1 MFAKFSSSGG
11 ELADVVIRQLEELA
25 KSEAAVVAASYAELL
40 EPGDGEELPPWV
52 SPDLDNGPAADFEA
66 LDADVDAAWHDAATI
81 AFAAV
86 PSHEEQEA
94 WIATG
99 CDVDARWAEV
109 EEMREQAAPAPD
121 EPCLSSFVDTSEI
134 FPASVTLSGGGGDV
148 DNSGDNYKPD
158 EETAPRPQLL
168 ATRALVP
175 VTEKGGEREGE
186 WNTGDDRR
194 RRRQGM

>member
-86 PSHEEQEA
+86 PSHEV
-94 WIATG
+94 W
-99 CDVDARWAEV
+99 
-109 EEMREQAAPAPD
+109 
-121 EPCLSSFVDTSEI
+121 F
-134 FPASVTLSGGGGDV
+134 SVQSLLCCRLQLHTL
-148 DNSGDNYKPD
+148 
-158 EETAPRPQLL
+158 QHLL
-168 ATRALVP
+168 VCSA
-175 VTEKGGEREGE
+175 
-186 WNTGDDRR
+186 
-194 RRRQGM
+194 